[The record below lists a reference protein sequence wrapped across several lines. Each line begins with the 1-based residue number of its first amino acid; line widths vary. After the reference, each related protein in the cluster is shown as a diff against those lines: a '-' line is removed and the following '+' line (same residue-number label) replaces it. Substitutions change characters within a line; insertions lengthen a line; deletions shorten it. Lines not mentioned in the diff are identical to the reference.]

1 MDRNEW
7 LFLGGCLLLI
17 VATVAICL
25 GMLVGLYMLFAW
37 AIGSF
42 FGLIV
47 GAFVH
52 AFHLLAG

>member
-25 GMLVGLYMLFAW
+25 GMLVVMYTLFAW